1 MRLAIR
7 GHIELP
13 VLLARLRVVN
23 EKFGAALLQRESG
36 PTAEEMHAEHE
47 RCRALVSE
55 TVALI
60 VEHYAGQ
67 PEQRTDRDYL
77 LEPIV
82 RRSAPENDQQPA
94 RQQPAR
100 SIESAA

>member
-1 MRLAIR
+1 
-7 GHIELP
+7 
-13 VLLARLRVVN
+13 
-23 EKFGAALLQRESG
+23 
-36 PTAEEMHAEHE
+36 
-47 RCRALVSE
+47 
-55 TVALI
+55 VALI
-60 VEHYAGQ
+60 VEHYARQ